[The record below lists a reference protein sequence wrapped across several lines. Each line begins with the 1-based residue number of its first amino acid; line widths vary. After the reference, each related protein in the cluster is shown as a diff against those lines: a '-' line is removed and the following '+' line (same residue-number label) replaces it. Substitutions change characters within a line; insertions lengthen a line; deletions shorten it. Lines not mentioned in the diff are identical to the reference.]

1 MSVFL
6 PNSLNPRL
14 DPTMRLNRDVIVAT
28 VLLLIC
34 SGFLYATGDIPKAI
48 FNQMSSALWPR
59 IILTPLIFLLLIYLG
74 RSLMQTKTEDTGR
87 GGLKAWFL
95 HYRNPI
101 YCYLMFFIFLL
112 TLPYFGMLIGGIL
125 FVFFMLSILG
135 GFSPRLLIL
144 HGVIATIS
152 VGAMWSLFVFALGVI
167 LPRGEI
173 FTYY

>member
-1 MSVFL
+1 MHI
-6 PNSLNPRL
+6 
-14 DPTMRLNRDVIVAT
+14 NRDVIVAT

-34 SGFLYATGDIPKAI
+34 GGFLHATGDIPKAL
-48 FNQMSSALWPR
+48 FSQMSSALWPR
-59 IILTPLIFLLLIYLG
+59 IILTPLIILLLIYLG
-74 RSLMQTKTEDTGR
+74 RSLLQGNTNNTDRSGFKN
-87 GGLKAWFL
+87 WFVY
-95 HYRNPI
+95 YRNPI
-101 YCYLMFFIFLL
+101 YCYLMFFVFLV

-135 GFSPRLLIL
+135 GFSPRLVVL
-144 HGVIATIS
+144 HGVIAVVS